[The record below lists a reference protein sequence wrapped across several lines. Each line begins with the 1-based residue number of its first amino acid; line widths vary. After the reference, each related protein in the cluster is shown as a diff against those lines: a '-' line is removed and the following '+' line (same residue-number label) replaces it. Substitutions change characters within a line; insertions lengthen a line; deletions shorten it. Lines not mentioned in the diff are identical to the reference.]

1 MELRGSR
8 PGENENKKGKTIQV
22 ETYVVAVNILI
33 ATEVRLEQ
41 TKSGF
46 VYVERVHRK

>member
-8 PGENENKKGKTIQV
+8 PGENENKRGGKKTVQV

-33 ATEVRLEQ
+33 ATEAR
-41 TKSGF
+41 TS
-46 VYVERVHRK
+46 